1 MYLCF
6 ILIKLANHSSTFY
19 FFINSTFFFFS
30 DFKFITNLIVLT
42 RTNAWVVSFQNV
54 PLGTMAQAAI
64 LIVLVRTV
72 EFAAGFL
79 EAASASRGTMEETVN
94 TVNRK

>member
-1 MYLCF
+1 M
-6 ILIKLANHSSTFY
+6 
-19 FFINSTFFFFS
+19 
-30 DFKFITNLIVLT
+30 
-42 RTNAWVVSFQNV
+42 VSFQNV

-64 LIVLVRTV
+64 LIVRVRTV

-94 TVNRK
+94 MVNRKRVDILWC